1 METFFKVH
9 TVTGEEMDMV
19 VLHVETKDTNNVIS
33 AEQNLGLFNHWGIPI
48 PFKTIPANTHSL
60 LGLL

>member
-19 VLHVETKDTNNVIS
+19 VLHVETKDTNKVIY
-33 AEQNLGLFNHWGIPI
+33 AEQNLVLFNH
-48 PFKTIPANTHSL
+48 
-60 LGLL
+60 